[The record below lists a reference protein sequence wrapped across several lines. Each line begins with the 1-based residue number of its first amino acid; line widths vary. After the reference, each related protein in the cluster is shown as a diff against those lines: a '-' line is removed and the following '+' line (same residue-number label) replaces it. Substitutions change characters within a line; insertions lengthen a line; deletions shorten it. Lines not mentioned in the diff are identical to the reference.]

1 MIYAL
6 LLFALT
12 YVLMLA
18 FQKYRPYIALASA
31 VIFVVSGMM
40 PLGKVAEYVDL
51 NVLLM
56 IAGTMGTVA
65 LMIESK
71 MPNLMADV
79 LLDRVPNVKWA
90 IVALALFAGV
100 VSAFIDNVATVLMIA
115 PIGLAIAKKL
125 NISPVPMI
133 IAIAVSS
140 NLQGAATLVGD
151 TTAIMLGGYAGMNF
165 LDFFF
170 YQGKPGM
177 FFAVEIGA
185 VLSCGI
191 LLYLFR
197 KESEPVDKNA
207 HTRVTNYVPTI
218 LLVGTVV
225 ALIIASVIPNTPA
238 IINGIICTVIM
249 LIGAIYNVFYKKDAK
264 AFLEPVREI
273 DFETILLL
281 FGLFVVIGGITE
293 MGVVDAIAGIF
304 TKLGSGNLFII
315 YTLIVWM
322 SVVFSAFI
330 DNIPYV
336 ATMLPV
342 AQGIAASM
350 GVDPT
355 VLYFGLLSGATLGG
369 NLTPIGAS
377 ANITGIGILRK
388 NGWEVKNSDFLRIGI
403 PFTMAAII
411 PAYIYIWLLFA

>member
-6 LLFALT
+6 LLFAVT
-12 YVLMLA
+12 YILMLA

-31 VIFVVSGMM
+31 AIFVISGMM

-71 MPNLMADV
+71 MPNLMADI

-293 MGVVDAIAGIF
+293 MGVVDAIASIF

>member
-31 VIFVVSGMM
+31 LIFVASGMM

-151 TTAIMLGGYAGMNF
+151 TAAIMLGGYAGQNF

-218 LLVGTVV
+218 LLIGTVV

-411 PAYIYIWLLFA
+411 PAYIYIWVLFA

>member
-6 LLFALT
+6 LLFAAT

-31 VIFVVSGMM
+31 VIFVISGMM

-71 MPNLMADV
+71 MPNLMADI

-177 FFAVEIGA
+177 DCSVFGYEDIFTHYKKSNDVIAA
-185 VLSCGI
+185 CGH
-191 LLYLFR
+191 
-197 KESEPVDKNA
+197 E
-207 HTRVTNYVPTI
+207 PTI
-218 LLVGTVV
+218 RGERLDIAQFVELSDKIGELL
-225 ALIIASVIPNTPA
+225 A
-238 IINGIICTVIM
+238 
-249 LIGAIYNVFYKKDAK
+249 
-264 AFLEPVREI
+264 
-273 DFETILLL
+273 
-281 FGLFVVIGGITE
+281 
-293 MGVVDAIAGIF
+293 
-304 TKLGSGNLFII
+304 
-315 YTLIVWM
+315 
-322 SVVFSAFI
+322 
-330 DNIPYV
+330 
-336 ATMLPV
+336 
-342 AQGIAASM
+342 
-350 GVDPT
+350 
-355 VLYFGLLSGATLGG
+355 
-369 NLTPIGAS
+369 
-377 ANITGIGILRK
+377 
-388 NGWEVKNSDFLRIGI
+388 
-403 PFTMAAII
+403 
-411 PAYIYIWLLFA
+411 